1 MITPT
6 PPPDFQSWLDYA
18 VATVDVRG
26 AYLDRLFDEN
36 DSPSQDEIRTAAQEE
51 LDHLKAMAHLPGYRM
66 LQSWRG
72 ALSKRLGR
80 SAEAIIEDS
89 LGPADFSADSV
100 RVQFED
106 GTDLTFRR
114 AFYVG
119 ETPADGAVH
128 RVAVFTEHCGY
139 QEFWI
144 GPNDRI
150 EAESFQEKI
159 EQGPDLEGVD
169 DISLGSPEYLQFVS
183 EIRQAQSEIEQGLVS
198 PYKFGPVSEQDLA
211 WGNMAPLG
219 SEFGSPD
226 YDRLMEEDAKKF
238 ASDLARWIQQSNALY
253 AGLLLEED
261 EVSDARNVQLAL
273 HELGQDVTLDVAAS
287 VWKHYS
293 QSIMASW
300 MAGAETVA
308 GAARTLYLNCPRGQ
322 NP

>member
-18 VATVDVRG
+18 VATLGTRW
-26 AYLDRLFDEN
+26 AYLGRDHCDDNR
-36 DSPSQDEIRTAAQEE
+36 PSHDDVRTAAQEE

-66 LQSWRG
+66 LQDWRG

-80 SAEAIIEDS
+80 TAEAIIEDG
-89 LGPADFSADSV
+89 LGAADFSADSV

-139 QEFWI
+139 HEFWI
-144 GPNDRI
+144 GPDDRI
-150 EAESFQEKI
+150 EAVSFQGKI
-159 EQGPDLEGVD
+159 EHGPDLKGMDGISLESSEHSRFVD
-169 DISLGSPEYLQFVS
+169 D
-183 EIRQAQSEIEQGLVS
+183 IRQAQSEIGQGLVS
-198 PYKFGPVSEQDLA
+198 SYEFRPVSEQDVA
-211 WGNMAPLG
+211 WDNMVPIG
-219 SEFGSPD
+219 REFGSPD
-226 YDRLMEEDAKKF
+226 FERLLEEDAKKF
-238 ASDLARWIQQSNALY
+238 ASDLTRWIQQSSALY
-253 AGLLLEED
+253 SGLHLEEA
-261 EVSDARNVQLAL
+261 ETSDARNVQLAL
-273 HELGQDVTLDVAAS
+273 YELGQDVTLNVAAS

-293 QSIMASW
+293 QSIMAGW

-308 GAARTLYLNCPRGQ
+308 GAFRTLYSNCPRDQ
-322 NP
+322 ST